1 LRSLIPTMK
10 CHIPSEAERLE
21 EYFTR
26 LTKEFPYIK
35 SKEIEEAII
44 RPCKWAKILE
54 EKVTN
59 PDVSGE

>member
-1 LRSLIPTMK
+1 MK

-35 SKEIEEAII
+35 SKEIEEAIT